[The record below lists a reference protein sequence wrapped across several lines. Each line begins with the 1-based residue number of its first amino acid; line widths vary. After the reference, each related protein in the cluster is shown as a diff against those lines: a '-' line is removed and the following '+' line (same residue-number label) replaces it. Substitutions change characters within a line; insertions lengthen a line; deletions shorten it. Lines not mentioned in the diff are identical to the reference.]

1 MKVAEARIP
10 PDHACASFFIVHRSS
25 FIALRF
31 EFPPEKKMASIPD
44 SDSFIDSLY
53 DDLRAALS
61 AANDLHHPVY
71 PASPKRLAELEARIA
86 ELRASIAARKA
97 SLRPAA

>member
-1 MKVAEARIP
+1 
-10 PDHACASFFIVHRSS
+10 
-25 FIALRF
+25 
-31 EFPPEKKMASIPD
+31 MASIPD

-97 SLRPAA
+97 TLRPAA